1 MDGCVP
7 YRHRKRRAPVQR
19 ARCTRPDV
27 VAFSCGAPRVTGVA
41 VSRLSLEQ
49 RHARARP
56 AREPGSFPRSGAAHD
71 RCARSGVRPREP
83 VQGRSVL
90 LAIRRAHRF
99 LHESGRQQGVVRH
112 SFSCRWHQNCEADRE
127 GVRHFSRSRT
137 RYDRRARAPRDSAV
151 GPRPGREHGEPDGL
165 PSPRQPMTELL
176 QHAREYTVRRALML
190 GVRAMR
196 RHPLLSIMLLIATL
210 SQGFLQG
217 MLVWALRKV
226 LLLFSNEMHRDAGTL
241 VWGAIAIFGIWLLRV
256 FTTYLGQQAS
266 VRLAHHVEIGE
277 MQSVLAKFMTLSV
290 RSIERNSQGEMVL
303 STYEDVKGI
312 RQVTLALGTIVL
324 SLSRLA
330 GLAVVCWV
338 ISPKLAIV
346 GLI

>member
-1 MDGCVP
+1 
-7 YRHRKRRAPVQR
+7 
-19 ARCTRPDV
+19 
-27 VAFSCGAPRVTGVA
+27 
-41 VSRLSLEQ
+41 
-49 RHARARP
+49 
-56 AREPGSFPRSGAAHD
+56 
-71 RCARSGVRPREP
+71 
-83 VQGRSVL
+83 
-90 LAIRRAHRF
+90 
-99 LHESGRQQGVVRH
+99 
-112 SFSCRWHQNCEADRE
+112 
-127 GVRHFSRSRT
+127 
-137 RYDRRARAPRDSAV
+137 
-151 GPRPGREHGEPDGL
+151 
-165 PSPRQPMTELL
+165 MTELL

-256 FTTYLGQQAS
+256 VTTYLGQQAS
-266 VRLAHHVEIGE
+266 VRLAYHVEIGE

-346 GLI
+346 GLITLPAGLVPAYYFGQHITRASESERLTVSTLFDSFFQVASGFRVIKVNRA